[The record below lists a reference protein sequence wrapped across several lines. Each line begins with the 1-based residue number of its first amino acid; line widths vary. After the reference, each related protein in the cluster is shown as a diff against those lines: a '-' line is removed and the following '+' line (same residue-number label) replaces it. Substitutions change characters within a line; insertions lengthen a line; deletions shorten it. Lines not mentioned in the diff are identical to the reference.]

1 VDKAGMEQTET
12 TPDKNQ
18 DEDKSNCS
26 STDKKDAI
34 GSPKDS
40 EKKDAD
46 GFQTP
51 SRKHRASAASIEAVL
66 AKEDV
71 MEMHNSY
78 TALTSLGMTRSQGP
92 SPKKTPTDNRSPQK
106 KKSKEKLKFSI

>member
-1 VDKAGMEQTET
+1 
-12 TPDKNQ
+12 
-18 DEDKSNCS
+18 
-26 STDKKDAI
+26 
-34 GSPKDS
+34 
-40 EKKDAD
+40 
-46 GFQTP
+46 
-51 SRKHRASAASIEAVL
+51 VL